1 MQPVL
6 GAGVQITSRGRM
18 RRERS
23 ERQGREKISEI
34 SGLTMMPPRLLS
46 EEDVRW
52 KGADPGNVTLT
63 GSDVERW
70 RAGRDR
76 HRHREEKVKAA
87 EDKIIIGSN
96 TISNMGMLCVTHDLN
111 VKLLISRPLRE
122 RATSS
127 NWCWPGP
134 EWSQF
139 LEQEFRP
146 HEVSPISSHVGGN

>member
-63 GSDVERW
+63 GSDVER
-70 RAGRDR
+70 
-76 HRHREEKVKAA
+76 
-87 EDKIIIGSN
+87 
-96 TISNMGMLCVTHDLN
+96 
-111 VKLLISRPLRE
+111 
-122 RATSS
+122 
-127 NWCWPGP
+127 
-134 EWSQF
+134 
-139 LEQEFRP
+139 
-146 HEVSPISSHVGGN
+146 